1 MRNYSV
7 IDKFILKTNSALQT
21 IHGQNAEVIRKNPAT
36 DIPESNLTIAEKS
49 HITGL
54 MRVNHVGEVC
64 AQALYEGQALTA
76 RSTENREKL
85 QTAALEEVDHLVWC
99 EERIKE
105 LGGRVSYLN
114 PLWYTA
120 SLMLGILAGL
130 AGDAV
135 NMGFL
140 AETERQVEKHLTE
153 HLKKLPPQDKKTQHI
168 LEQMRADEINHA
180 VFAEENG
187 AADLPLAIRKLMQI
201 FSKFM
206 TTTAYWI

>member
-1 MRNYSV
+1 MRNYSL

-21 IHGQNAEVIRKNPAT
+21 IHGQNTEVIRKNPAT
-36 DIPESNLTIAEKS
+36 NIPEANLSHTEKQ
-49 HITGL
+49 HIISL

-76 RSTENREKL
+76 RTVENREKL
-85 QTAALEEVDHLVWC
+85 QMAAQEEVDHLVWC

-105 LGGRVSYLN
+105 LGGRISYLN
-114 PLWYTA
+114 PFWYSV
-120 SLMLGILAGL
+120 SLFIGILAGL
-130 AGDAV
+130 AGDAI

-153 HLKKLPPQDKKTQHI
+153 HLKKIPAQDEKTQRI
-168 LEQMRADEINHA
+168 LEQMREDEINHA

-187 AADLPLAIRKLMQI
+187 AVRFPLLIKKLMQA
-201 FSKFM
+201 FSKVM

>member
-1 MRNYSV
+1 MRNYTV

-21 IHGQNAEVIRKNPAT
+21 IHGQNAEVIRKNPAAE
-36 DIPESNLTIAEKS
+36 IPEAILSSSEKQHIA
-49 HITGL
+49 GL

-85 QTAALEEVDHLVWC
+85 QMAAQEEVDHLVWC

-105 LGGRVSYLN
+105 LGGRISYLN
-114 PLWYTA
+114 PFWYSA
-120 SLMLGILAGL
+120 SLLMGIIAGL

-153 HLKKLPPQDKKTQHI
+153 HLKKLPLQDKKTQHI

-187 AADLPLAIRKLMQI
+187 AAHLPAAIRKLMQI